1 LDAVEL
7 MNAGVNYLREHMPL
21 TSRVHYVIRNGGDAP
36 NIVPDYASVWYYVRA
51 AHRKGVEELYG
62 RVLKCAEGAALMT
75 GTSFEVNFISG
86 IYNLLPNRALSAVV
100 HRHLAAIGP
109 PA

>member
-1 LDAVEL
+1 
-7 MNAGVNYLREHMPL
+7 
-21 TSRVHYVIRNGGDAP
+21 
-36 NIVPDYASVWYYVRA
+36 
-51 AHRKGVEELYG
+51 
-62 RVLKCAEGAALMT
+62 MT
-75 GTSFEVNFISG
+75 GTSLEVNFISG